1 MSTILN
7 LLSIVLAVLAVGLA
21 YAIATDPREPVG
33 RLPGSTRFGTF
44 LVVAGGA
51 GLLFR
56 YLLSMISPFL
66 TGSTTIDSILNF
78 IVGLILSVFIVWF
91 YLHLGEN
98 PRTLISRLPGIGHE
112 QAGTIDCA
120 S

>member
-1 MSTILN
+1 MSTILD

-33 RLPGSTRFGTF
+33 RPPGLTRFGMF

-56 YLLSMISPFL
+56 YL
-66 TGSTTIDSILNF
+66 
-78 IVGLILSVFIVWF
+78 W
-91 YLHLGEN
+91 YLKEAEGF
-98 PRTLISRLPGIGHE
+98 SRKPS
-112 QAGTIDCA
+112 A
-120 S
+120 